1 MLHCL
6 KKESLIESL
15 FIKYYYHLQAC
26 VSGIVLSSGLH
37 PVV

>member
-15 FIKYYYHLQAC
+15 FIKYYHLQPC
-26 VSGIVLSSGLH
+26 VSGIVLGSGLH
-37 PVV
+37 PGV